1 MSGRDRM
8 PDIPESERT
17 PAQKEAAAEFEQLR
31 KSPVFGPFVPLLR
44 SPELMLAANRMGLY
58 LRYNSALPLRVNE
71 FVILLVAREWSN
83 PVEWQIHHPI
93 ALKAGLDPAVAE
105 AVAEGRRPEHMAE
118 DEAIAWDFV
127 TELHRTR
134 GVSDRTYARARDAFG
149 EQGVI
154 DLAGL
159 CGYYGLLAMT
169 MNVAR
174 TELPGTSPSDLPKLP
189 E

>member
-1 MSGRDRM
+1 MSRDRM
-8 PDIPESERT
+8 PDIRDAERT
-17 PAQKEAAAEFEQLR
+17 AEQRKAAEEFEALR

-44 SPELMLAANRMGLY
+44 SPELMLAVNRMGLY

-83 PVEWQIHHPI
+83 SVEWQIHHPI
-93 ALKAGLDPAVAE
+93 ALKAGLDPGVAD
-105 AVAEGRRPEHMAE
+105 AVAEGRRPEHMEE
-118 DEAIAWDFV
+118 DETIAWDFV

-134 GVSDRTYARARDAFG
+134 GVSDATYARARDAFG

-174 TELPGTSPSDLPKLP
+174 TELPGAPPATLPKLP
-189 E
+189 A

>member
-1 MSGRDRM
+1 MTRDRM
-8 PDIPESERT
+8 PDIPDAERT
-17 PAQKEAAAEFEQLR
+17 PEQRKAAEEFEALR

-71 FVILLVAREWSN
+71 FVILIVAREWSN

-93 ALKAGLDPAVAE
+93 ALKAGLDPAVAD
-105 AVAEGRRPEHMAE
+105 AVAEGRRPEHMGE
-118 DEAIAWDFV
+118 DETIAWDFV

-134 GVSDRTYARARDAFG
+134 GISDATYARAREAFG
-149 EQGVI
+149 EQGVV

-174 TELPGTSPSDLPKLP
+174 TELPGAPPGTLPKLP
-189 E
+189 A

>member
-1 MSGRDRM
+1 MTRDRM
-8 PDIPESERT
+8 PDIPDAERT
-17 PAQKEAAAEFEQLR
+17 SEQRKAAEEFEALR

-93 ALKAGLDPAVAE
+93 ALKTGLDPAVAD
-105 AVAEGRRPEHMAE
+105 AVAEGRRPEHMEE
-118 DEAIAWDFV
+118 DEEIAWDFV

-134 GVSDRTYARARDAFG
+134 GVSDATYGRAHGTFG
-149 EQGVI
+149 EQGVV

-174 TELPGTSPSDLPKLP
+174 TELPGAPPATLPKLP
-189 E
+189 A